1 MRHSAHLWATEH
13 MDQRSGSANATEL
26 SRQQQRLWEVERLV
40 RGSALLHTGIAL
52 RLDGILDEKGLSHA
66 VSTVFRRH
74 ELLDTGFRADGET
87 LIPGPAEHHELR
99 VLHRPDLSADRAEHL
114 AEIRRAAA
122 TAHAEIFP
130 LTGEPLARATL
141 TVLGDD
147 SAVLLLT
154 FHRLV
159 MDLFSLHQVV
169 TDLQDAYLRGPAEPP
184 APADRYSEILA
195 SREHRRPR
203 DWEFWRTELSG
214 FPTPWIGERRPE
226 PGWLPDGAELRIP
239 LDPDLT
245 GNLRANAREAR
256 CTPTVFVT
264 AAAARRVLE
273 RSGAADLVLATMSA
287 NRMNSD
293 AVGPLAQA
301 VLVRVG
307 PSAPL
312 GDEGVLA
319 QVRRGLREGM
329 AHQGVE
335 FEEIVDLLTETMG
348 VARDD
353 LAPLSVSVTDDS
365 WRSSVAGLAFTPF
378 DLEADDQGEGQDEE
392 GAGPVV
398 RPSQLDVELNLSGA
412 QPQLVLTYDRRCF
425 GEEWCRHF
433 ADDLLT
439 DLATGRD

>member
-1 MRHSAHLWATEH
+1 
-13 MDQRSGSANATEL
+13 
-26 SRQQQRLWEVERLV
+26 
-40 RGSALLHTGIAL
+40 
-52 RLDGILDEKGLSHA
+52 
-66 VSTVFRRH
+66 
-74 ELLDTGFRADGET
+74 

-245 GNLRANAREAR
+245 GLLRANAREAR
-256 CTPTVFVT
+256 CTPSVFVT
-264 AAAARRVLE
+264 AAAARR
-273 RSGAADLVLATMSA
+273 
-287 NRMNSD
+287 
-293 AVGPLAQA
+293 
-301 VLVRVG
+301 
-307 PSAPL
+307 
-312 GDEGVLA
+312 
-319 QVRRGLREGM
+319 
-329 AHQGVE
+329 
-335 FEEIVDLLTETMG
+335 
-348 VARDD
+348 
-353 LAPLSVSVTDDS
+353 
-365 WRSSVAGLAFTPF
+365 
-378 DLEADDQGEGQDEE
+378 
-392 GAGPVV
+392 
-398 RPSQLDVELNLSGA
+398 
-412 QPQLVLTYDRRCF
+412 
-425 GEEWCRHF
+425 
-433 ADDLLT
+433 
-439 DLATGRD
+439 